1 MGFGG
6 SVGWP
11 KGIWAMSCHS
21 LGTPVSFFDFVV
33 DEGVVVL
40 EVDAESQVGQG
51 GPDGELHHAVGLLGP
66 DGEVLGVERELGG
79 HVVDDGR
86 VVEVEDRAI
95 GCGEGVDLGFC
106 RGEVGWRDDF
116 AERIHRDFPDGVVR
130 FAKGDDGFAGL
141 HVEGRRYFADDVFDG
156 LGNGFLGNR
165 DVFAESVVR
174 APVADGCDEVGHKS
188 TS

>member
-1 MGFGG
+1 MAEGHLGDELPFFGD
-6 SVGWP
+6 
-11 KGIWAMSCHS
+11 ACE
-21 LGTPVSFFDFVV
+21 FFDFVV

-51 GPDGELHHAVGLLGP
+51 GPDSELHHAVGLLGP

-106 RGEVGWRDDF
+106 RGEVAGGTILRSVSMVIF
-116 AERIHRDFPDGVVR
+116 QMASCVSPKAMTALPDCML
-130 FAKGDDGFAGL
+130 K
-141 HVEGRRYFADDVFDG
+141 
-156 LGNGFLGNR
+156 
-165 DVFAESVVR
+165 
-174 APVADGCDEVGHKS
+174 ADG
-188 TS
+188 TSRMTSSMVLIMVSWGIVTSLLRV

>member
-1 MGFGG
+1 MAEGHLGDELPFFGN
-6 SVGWP
+6 
-11 KGIWAMSCHS
+11 ACE
-21 LGTPVSFFDFVV
+21 FFDFVV

-66 DGEVLGVERELGG
+66 DGEILGVERELGG
-79 HVVDDGR
+79 HVVDDGC

-95 GCGEGVDLGFC
+95 GCGEGVDLGFR

-116 AERIHRDFPDGVVR
+116 AERIHGDFPDGVVR

-165 DVFAESVVR
+165 DVFAEGVVR
-174 APVADGCDEVGHKS
+174 ASVADGCDEVGHKS